1 MSRAEYERIN
11 SGLSLDVAVPNW
23 SMDKRELVITGT
35 HPECWDRMFSEK
47 DEDDEAV

>member
-1 MSRAEYERIN
+1 MTRQEFQKIEM
-11 SGLSLDVAVPNW
+11 GLPLDVAVPEW

-35 HPECWDRMFSEK
+35 HPECWDKMFSEM